1 MKNIT
6 VTVAEDVYRQARQK
20 AAAHDTSLSR
30 VVSEYLQRWTED
42 EQQRAQRLQAL
53 RGLFARAD
61 QRDRGKRGSAGP
73 FRRETT
79 YAERLR

>member
-6 VTVAEDVYRQARQK
+6 ITVADGVYRQARQK

-30 VVSEYLQRWTED
+30 VVSEYLQSWTAD
-42 EQQRAQRLQAL
+42 DQQRASRMQAL
-53 RGLFARAD
+53 RGLFVRAD
-61 QRDRGKRGSAGP
+61 RRDRGKRGSAGP
-73 FRRETT
+73 FRREAT